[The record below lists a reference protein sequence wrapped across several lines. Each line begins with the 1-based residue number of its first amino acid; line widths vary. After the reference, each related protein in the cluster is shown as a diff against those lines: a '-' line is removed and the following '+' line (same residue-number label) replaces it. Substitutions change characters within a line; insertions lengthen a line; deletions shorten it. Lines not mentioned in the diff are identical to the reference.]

1 MPKAL
6 LVDDDKNS
14 LGALAELVGAEGFD
28 VRTAASLG
36 EARESL
42 NQGAIDVAL
51 VDLQLPDG
59 AGIELVRDLEATP
72 GVEVVII
79 TGHGTVDTAVEA
91 LKRGAIDYLQKP
103 VDLTRLRA
111 SLARVRQAADLREEI
126 VELRGELRRLGRFG
140 AMIGA
145 SPVMQQVY
153 DLVARVAPT
162 ESTVLVTGET
172 GVGKELVA
180 RMVHQ
185 LSRRSKKPFLPINCG
200 AVAPTL
206 IESELFGHEKGSFT
220 GAERQRR
227 GYFERAHGGT
237 LFLDEITEMPAELQ
251 VKLLRVLE
259 TGRVTRV
266 GAEKAEEVD
275 VRIVAATNRDPEE
288 AATSGL
294 LRRDL
299 LYRIHVFPI
308 HVPPLRERGSDVE
321 LLVRQFLDDLNRDSD
336 VKKEMSEPAMA
347 LLRAHAWPGNVREL
361 KNVVERAFILARDTI
376 ATEHVP
382 LGGAPIAVPQSGS
395 NLTLRVGNS
404 VADAER
410 ALILATL
417 DQLKGNK
424 REAARVLGL
433 SLKTLYNRLK
443 EYGQ

>member
-1 MPKAL
+1 VPKAL

-28 VRTAASLG
+28 VRTAASLA
-36 EARESL
+36 EARDAL
-42 NQGAIDVAL
+42 TQGAVDIAL

-59 AGIELVRDLEATP
+59 AGIELVRELEAQA
-72 GVEVVII
+72 GIEVVII
-79 TGHGTVDTAVEA
+79 TGHGTVDTAVES
-91 LKRGAIDYLQKP
+91 LKRGAIDYMTKP
-103 VDLTRLRA
+103 VDLTRLRT
-111 SLARVRQAADLREEI
+111 SLARVREKADLREEI
-126 VELRGELRRLGRFG
+126 VELRGELRRLGKFG

-145 SPVMQQVY
+145 SSAMQQVY

-162 ESTVLVTGET
+162 DSTVLVTGET

-185 LSRRSKKPFLPINCG
+185 LSRRVKKPFLPINCG
-200 AVAPTL
+200 AVPPTL

-220 GAERQRR
+220 GAERQRK
-227 GYFERAHGGT
+227 GIFERAHGGT
-237 LFLDEITEMPAELQ
+237 LFLDEITEMPIELQ

-266 GAEKAEEVD
+266 GAEKPEEVD

-288 AATSGL
+288 AASSGQ

-308 HVPPLRERGSDVE
+308 HVPPLRERGADVD
-321 LLVRQFLDDLNRDSD
+321 LLVRQFLDDLNRVADA
-336 VKKEMSEPAMA
+336 KKEMSEPAMA

-376 ATEHVP
+376 GTEHVP
-382 LGGAPIAVPQSGS
+382 LGSAPIHVPQSGS